1 MASKIAVSAGHNPKA
16 QGAEFQ
22 GVTEYAVTTKYM
34 NSLAKYLGAAAVIIP
49 TGPLTQK
56 ISAIN
61 KSGASIALEVHFNAG
76 GTVGKATGTE
86 TLYCPGSKRG
96 AALAEKVNNAIV
108 SAVPGIK
115 NRGIKEAWY
124 QMDRPGVVDYKGD
137 VDGDEKVDAFVGNT
151 KPVSLI
157 IEPFFIWELEAME
170 NYREAICKAIADVLL
185 AA

>member
-22 GVTEYAVTTKYM
+22 GVTEYVVTTKYM

-115 NRGIKEAWY
+115 NRGIKEGWY
-124 QMDRPGVVDYKGD
+124 RLDVPGKVDFKGD
-137 VDGDEKVDAFVGNT
+137 IEGDEKVDAFLGNT
-151 KPVSLI
+151 KPVSVI
-157 IEPFFIWELEAME
+157 IEPFFIWELEAIE
-170 NYREAICKAIADVLL
+170 KYREAICKAIADVLL